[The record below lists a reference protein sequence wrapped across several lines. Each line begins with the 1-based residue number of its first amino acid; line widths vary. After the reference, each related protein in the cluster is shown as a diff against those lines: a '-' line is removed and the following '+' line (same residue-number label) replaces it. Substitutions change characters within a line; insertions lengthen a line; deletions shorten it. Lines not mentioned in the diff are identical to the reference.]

1 MEMKKVISIIFLLLG
16 SFLFV
21 WSDEPIIIGREEGD
35 GMLIYPRQI
44 EEGPDGNIYV
54 YDMADAYIKVYSPEG
69 NIFISGRWDDE
80 EQGINY
86 WLLDENGKTLAKISS
101 DVFGLRISQ
110 HLIFYSTRDEEENI
124 LIHCLKRK
132 GTEKEDLLRISK
144 K

>member
-1 MEMKKVISIIFLLLG
+1 MILYFL
-16 SFLFV
+16 
-21 WSDEPIIIGREEGD
+21 RN
-35 GMLIYPRQI
+35 
-44 EEGPDGNIYV
+44 GNEKGYFD
-54 YDMADAYIKVYSPEG
+54 Y
-69 NIFISGRWDDE
+69 IFISGRWDDE

-101 DVFGLRISQ
+101 DVSGLRISQ

>member
-1 MEMKKVISIIFLLLG
+1 MKKVISIIFLLLG

-21 WSDEPIIIGREEGD
+21 WGNEPIIIGREEGD
-35 GMLIYPRQI
+35 GMLIHPIQI
-44 EEGPDGNIYV
+44 EEGT
-54 YDMADAYIKVYSPEG
+54 EG